1 MPKIFIVSLGCPKN
15 LSDAEVMAGELASAG
30 WRLAAS
36 EDEADAA
43 LINTCAFLGSAVKE
57 SEGEIKRLLRLKAR
71 GKLSKVIVT
80 GCLVEREKDGLLKRF
95 PGLDAAVGIHALASI
110 ARAVKESGSYILPVG
125 ALNSP
130 RFKARLTARHS
141 AYLKI
146 ADGCNNRCAY
156 CLIPS
161 IRGGF
166 RSKPPEQ
173 LAEEARRL
181 AESGAVEISL
191 IAQDTTTYGADLKGR
206 PGLAGLLAEL
216 TRIKPVKWWRLMY
229 VYPERLDKELIAVMR
244 DTRSVCR
251 YLDMPLQ
258 HIATPVLKRMNR
270 ISTEKSIK
278 AKIEELRKAMPDIA
292 LRTNFIVGFPGE
304 TEKDFRKLLGFVNS
318 ARLDNV
324 GVFKYSP
331 EPGTAAAGMPGQV
344 PEDVKEERAE
354 ELIQA
359 QSAVVDAINGELP
372 GSTVRV
378 LMDTPGFGRTYRD
391 APDIDG
397 RVEILTAK
405 KSARTPKPG
414 EIVSVKITEAT
425 GYLRRG
431 FLIK

>member
-206 PGLAGLLAEL
+206 PGLAGLLKEL
-216 TRIKPVKWWRLMY
+216 TRIKSVAWWRLMY
-229 VYPERLDKELIAVMR
+229 VYPERLDKELIALMR
-244 DTRSVCR
+244 GTGSVCR

-278 AKIEELRKAMPDIA
+278 AKIAELRKAMPDIA

-304 TEKDFRKLLGFVNS
+304 TDKDFKKLLGFVRS

-331 EPGTAAAGMPGQV
+331 EPGTSAATMPGQV
-344 PEDVKEERAE
+344 PEEVKEERAD

-372 GSTVRV
+372 GSTVKV
-378 LMDTPGFGRTYRD
+378 LMDSPSFGRTYRD

-397 RVEILTAK
+397 RVELLQAE

-431 FLIK
+431 FLV